1 MVVVVVVV
9 VEVVMV
15 KGGDGGG
22 DNDGEVVSRMLAYKT
37 VCFGDIN
44 IVVSYC

>member
-22 DNDGEVVSRMLAYKT
+22 DNDGEVVSRVLAYKA
-37 VCFGDIN
+37 CSLFRRYQY
-44 IVVSYC
+44 SC